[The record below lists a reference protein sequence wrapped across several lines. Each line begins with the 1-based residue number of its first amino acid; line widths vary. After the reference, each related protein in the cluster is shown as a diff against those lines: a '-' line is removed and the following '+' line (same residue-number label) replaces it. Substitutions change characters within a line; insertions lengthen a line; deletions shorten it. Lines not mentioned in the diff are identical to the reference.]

1 VAVAGRRIHQQ
12 EQVAPQQL
20 VSLVAVVVPG
30 HHRTQAGQPELEV
43 PHTKA
48 GMLVQMEP
56 MQIFKQVV
64 AAVVPAVLVVPAL
77 QPQAEQVEQELAR
90 P

>member
-20 VSLVAVVVPG
+20 VSLEAVVVPG
-30 HHRTQAGQPELEV
+30 HRRTQAGQPELEV
-43 PHTKA
+43 QVSKVE
-48 GMLVQMEP
+48 MRVQTAK
-56 MQIFKQVV
+56 MQTFKLVV
-64 AAVVPAVLVVPAL
+64 AVVVPVELVERVHRPLVVPEA
-77 QPQAEQVEQELAR
+77 VELAR